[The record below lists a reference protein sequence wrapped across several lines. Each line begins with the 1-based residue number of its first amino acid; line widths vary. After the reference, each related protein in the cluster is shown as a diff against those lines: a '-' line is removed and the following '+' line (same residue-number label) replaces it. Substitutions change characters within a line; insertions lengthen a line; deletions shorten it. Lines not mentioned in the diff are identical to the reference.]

1 MLKIISLDPNYPAF
15 NLTGPTL
22 TGLFLTG
29 PLEKKL
35 KSCFVLKGRLNKGQ

>member
-29 PLEKKL
+29 PLDKNWKVV
-35 KSCFVLKGRLNKGQ
+35 FVLKGRLNKGH